1 MATRTEAV
9 RYGVRSVNNTP
20 QLLRGALPG
29 SCSGAALEVPPGS
42 AVETFDI
49 PVETAMRLLSKG
61 ANATR
66 RGRALIFELVVDVT
80 P

>member
-1 MATRTEAV
+1 MATRTEAL
-9 RYGVRSVNNTP
+9 RYGVRIINNTP

-29 SCSGAALEVPPGS
+29 SGTSAALEIPPGS
-42 AVETFDI
+42 SVETFDI

-61 ANATR
+61 ATATR
-66 RGRALIFELVVDVT
+66 RGGALVFELVVDVT